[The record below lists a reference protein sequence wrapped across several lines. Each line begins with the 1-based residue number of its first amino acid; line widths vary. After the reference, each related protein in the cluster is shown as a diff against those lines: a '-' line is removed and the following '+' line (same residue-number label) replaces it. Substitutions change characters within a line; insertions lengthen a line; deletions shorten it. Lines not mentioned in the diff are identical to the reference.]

1 MHYEH
6 VVTVRFNEVDRAGIA
21 FFGRVFEYCHAC
33 FEETLAA
40 SGQPLAGHLRAR
52 WLRAPPGPRR
62 GRLLAPDAAGRAPPV
77 TLRVARLGAARSPS
91 PTRCVVRRT
100 RICGPRSGLIHAF
113 VRLDGFAGMSVPD
126 ALRDAL
132 AGLGLLEDAADTGG

>member
-40 SGQPLAGHLRAR
+40 SGQPLLAIFEHGGYGLPLVHAEADYTRPMRL
-52 WLRAPPGPRR
+52 GE
-62 GRLLAPDAAGRAPPV
+62 RLLV
-77 TLRVARLGAARSPS
+77 TLRVARLGGRSI
-91 PTRCVVRRT
+91 TFAYEVRGAQDKDLRAT
-100 RICGPRSGLIHAF
+100 VRLVHAF
-113 VRLDGFAGMSVPD
+113 VRLDGFAGMAVPD

-132 AGLGLLEDAADTGG
+132 AGLGLLEDAADTSG